1 MNQEQID
8 EARNTL
14 ISNLFVVGGV
24 SLLFIGTLLAAILA
38 YQAYQKSFTA
48 TSTTDYNQYKHSNSL
63 D

>member
-8 EARNTL
+8 VARNTL

-24 SLLFIGTLLAAILA
+24 SLLFIGTSLAAFLA

-48 TSTTDYNQYKHSNSL
+48 TSTQVEAPPTF
-63 D
+63 